1 MKTFKM
7 KSLATAAA
15 AAALGLGMTTSAH
28 ALKMSVIH
36 YDVNNTANFQNWLV
50 LDGGAGDGDGLVN
63 GSITLNLSALHP
75 IPSWE
80 NGWAITSS
88 VNTINDSATSTL
100 FTSNSMNVYNGSNS
114 KMRVFDIVMDDN
126 NTGPR
131 NYVAS
136 TASGTFTGRVGP
148 QTGTNLYYYNDPANG
163 LPMTT
168 ELANY
173 ADFMSFIGAGAGNLN
188 LTGTSGSAGNKVAEY
203 TGYIAPASLSS
214 YSYNSAHWLAVPD
227 TGPFANTMI
236 FDFTLEP
243 GGSLSTRS
251 MLMQTTQEAPE
262 PTTVSLLGAGL
273 VGLVAARRRKAKQEQ
288 AEA

>member
-1 MKTFKM
+1 MKTFM

-15 AAALGLGMTTSAH
+15 AAALGMTTSAH

-50 LDGGAGDGDGLVN
+50 SDGGAGDGDHLVN
-63 GSITLNLSALHP
+63 GSITLDLAALHP

-80 NGWAITSS
+80 IGWSITSS
-88 VNTINDSATSTL
+88 VNTIFDSATSTL
-100 FTSNSMNVYNGSNS
+100 FTSNSISVQNGSNS

-136 TASGTFTGRVGP
+136 TASGTFTGKVGS

-163 LPMTT
+163 LPMAT

-173 ADFMSFIGAGAGNLN
+173 AAFTSFIGAGAGNLN
-188 LTGTSGSAGNKVAEY
+188 LTGASGSAGNIVAEY
-203 TGYIAPASLSS
+203 TGYLAPASLSS
-214 YSYNSAHWLAVPD
+214 YSYNSAHGLAVPD

-243 GGSLSTRS
+243 GGGLSTRS
-251 MLMQTTQEAPE
+251 MLMQTTHVPE
-262 PTTVSLLGAGL
+262 PMTVSLLGAGL

>member
-15 AAALGLGMTTSAH
+15 AAALGMTTSAH

-36 YDVNNTANFQNWLV
+36 YDVNNTANFQNWLIS
-50 LDGGAGDGDGLVN
+50 DGGVGDGDGLVN
-63 GSITLNLSALHP
+63 GSITLNLAALHP
-75 IPSWE
+75 VPSWE
-80 NGWAITSS
+80 IGWSITSS
-88 VNTINDSATSTL
+88 VNTIADSATSTL
-100 FTSNSMNVYNGSNS
+100 FTSNSITVENGSNR

-136 TASGTFTGRVGP
+136 TASGTFTGKVGP

-163 LPMTT
+163 LPITT

-188 LTGTSGSAGNKVAEY
+188 LTGASGSAGNKVAEY

-214 YSYNSAHWLAVPD
+214 YSYNSAHWLDVPD
-227 TGPFANTMI
+227 TGPFSNTMI

-251 MLMQTTQEAPE
+251 MLMQTIQEAPE
-262 PTTVSLLGAGL
+262 PTTLSLLGAGL
-273 VGLVAARRRKAKQEQ
+273 VGLVAARRKAKQEQ